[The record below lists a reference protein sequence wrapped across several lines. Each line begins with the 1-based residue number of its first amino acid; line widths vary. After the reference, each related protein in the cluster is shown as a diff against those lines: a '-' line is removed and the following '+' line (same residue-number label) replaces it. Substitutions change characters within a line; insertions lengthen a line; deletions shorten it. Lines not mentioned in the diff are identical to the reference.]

1 MAAKEMIMHYIWHH
15 RLWPVTG
22 IVTAT
27 DGRKVRVIDHGELNY
42 GSGPDFFNAKI
53 EVDGEVWAGNVEM
66 HVSAA
71 DWHRHGHD
79 GDPAYANVIL
89 HVVQRDDTV
98 ICPRGDGVP
107 VLQVVM
113 DGLDDF
119 CARHDSLVTAAADGD
134 SLPCASILPQM
145 PPILIGDWLTAL
157 CYERLQGRADKIMD
171 MVSDS
176 RGDWEAA
183 AFVLLARGLGFG
195 TNADAMERLARSLPV
210 NILLKYS
217 DNPVAVEALLLGRA
231 GMISDRTRDDYEALL
246 LREYNFYRVKHD
258 LDDLPTPL
266 VWSTRRRPVNQ
277 PVRRIALL
285 ASLLCH
291 GAQFG
296 SRLLDAVSN
305 LNDDTAADSYAD
317 YAGVSGD
324 AFGVVATEPEPV
336 ISDVR
341 RAKVAIDNLRAI
353 FDVNLSSYW
362 NEYQTFGKPLN
373 ITVRPVSQST
383 LQLLIINVAVPYIY
397 AHSLAVGD
405 RDTCDVA
412 VAILESL
419 QAESNAPIRPFITA
433 GIKCEDA
440 FASQA
445 LLQLRKCYCAERK
458 CLYCRFGYRM
468 LTRSPLAANNP

>member
-22 IVTAT
+22 TIAAT

-89 HVVQRDDTV
+89 HVVQRDDAV

-119 CARHDSLVTAAADGD
+119 CARHDSLVSSAADGD

-145 PPILIGDWLTAL
+145 PPILTGDWLTAL
-157 CYERLQGRADKIMD
+157 CYERLQSRADKIMD
-171 MVSDS
+171 MVIDS
-176 RGDWEAA
+176 RGDWETA
-183 AFVLLARGLGFG
+183 AFIMLARGLGFG

-231 GMISDRTRDDYEALL
+231 GMISDRPRDDYEALL

-266 VWSTRRRPVNQ
+266 VWSTRQRPVNQ

-291 GAQFG
+291 GAQLG
-296 SRLLDAVSN
+296 SRLLDAVSD

-324 AFGVVATEPEPV
+324 AFGVVASEPEPV

-362 NEYQTFGKPLN
+362 NEYQTFGKPLH

-405 RDTCDVA
+405 RNTCDVA

-419 QAESNAPIRPFITA
+419 QPESNARIRPFITA
-433 GIKCEDA
+433 GIKCGDA

-468 LTRSPLAANNP
+468 LTRRPMATHTP